1 MSVGSIV
8 RVHLNGV
15 GGRRRVYHVTWQKLW
30 FGTHVIYQ
38 RKQIIINR
46 SSIIISGIKAK
57 IGVKNVPIKHEI
69 IMTFF
74 KKYYLD
80 VNFEQF
86 ACATGSE

>member
-15 GGRRRVYHVTWQKLW
+15 RGRRRVYHVTWQKLW

-38 RKQIIINR
+38 RKQITINR
-46 SSIIISGIKAK
+46 SSIIISDIKAK

-69 IMTFF
+69 IMTFL
-74 KKYYLD
+74 KS
-80 VNFEQF
+80 
-86 ACATGSE
+86 TIWM